1 MKYRFILICL
11 ICCSFPVIALADN
24 NEGLREEVKRLQEQT
39 IKLQEQLN
47 HLQTALVVQSNNKSQ
62 DKPKA
67 HKTKVIKSKIAK
79 PTVQIPDEQ
88 TQEVSS
94 YEVPEPKE
102 EKLKVTKK
110 PSNHIDA
117 NGNVK
122 NDIQN
127 LPQSESANLGYHKSQ
142 ITVHRPDVDPE
153 SLDFYPTALVADER
167 VVTYIAG
174 TPVVT
179 SPFLGSRPAFDG
191 SDYIVNISSINRDI
205 RLMQQRRR
213 LYRAYES
220 MGYQAPQKPI
230 LALSGKVVPS
240 AAIGN
245 LFESTRV
252 GDITLGSGELDL
264 AGVLNDTVEAYMAFA
279 YDASP
284 PDIGG
289 QRVANSIVEL
299 NMGFVNIGNLD
310 KSPFYFTGGQIFVPF
325 GRFSTSMVSAPLTM
339 IMSRTKARPFILGYK
354 SQQDSGPFAAIYGY
368 RTDTVLNSRAAGGA
382 NLGYI
387 IDTDNTSTEIGVSF
401 INAIDDAGGMQFTG
415 AVPNTTFGG
424 FGSFTNGS
432 ELVSKIPA
440 FDAHLTMS
448 FDRINI
454 TAEWLTTTKR
464 FGINELS
471 YNGRGAMP
479 QSGQLEAGITFF
491 AFNKPSTFSLG
502 YQWTREALALNLP
515 QQRYAGVFNISIWKD
530 TIESLEYRH
539 DINYNKYQYAN
550 GASPAGV
557 TNLNT
562 IGPGGSADTLLL
574 QIGVYF

>member
-1 MKYRFILICL
+1 MKHRFILIFL
-11 ICCSFPVIALADN
+11 LCCNFSEVAFADN
-24 NEGLREEVKRLQEQT
+24 NENLREEVKRLQEQT

-47 HLQTALVVQSNNKSQ
+47 QLQTALVAQATNKSEV
-62 DKPKA
+62 KPKA
-67 HKTKVIKSKIAK
+67 HKKKVINTK
-79 PTVQIPDEQ
+79 PKLQTADVQ
-88 TQEVSS
+88 TQEVQTIKVQTSKASKKSS
-94 YEVPEPKE
+94 N
-102 EKLKVTKK
+102 
-110 PSNHIDA
+110 SIDA

-122 NDIQN
+122 TDIKIK
-127 LPQSESANLGYHKSQ
+127 PQDEAFNLGYHKSP
-142 ITVHRPDVDPE
+142 IIVHRPDVDPE

-230 LALSGKVVPS
+230 LALSGKVVPD

-264 AGVLNDTVEAYMAFA
+264 AAVLNDTVEAYMAFA

-284 PDIGG
+284 PDVGG
-289 QRVANSIVEL
+289 QRIDNSVIEL

-339 IMSRTKARPFILGYK
+339 IMARTKARPFILGYK
-354 SQQDSGPFAAIYGY
+354 SSQDSGPFAAIYGY

-387 IDTDNTSTEIGVSF
+387 FDTDNTSTEIGVSY

-415 AVPNTTFGG
+415 SVPNTTFGG

-440 FDAHLTMS
+440 VDAHLTMS
-448 FDRINI
+448 FDRINL
-454 TAEWLTTTKR
+454 TAEWLTVTKR

-479 QSGQLEAGITFF
+479 QSGQLEAGVTFF

-502 YQWTREALALNLP
+502 YQWTKEALALNLP

-539 DINYNKYQYAN
+539 DINYNKYQFAN

-562 IGPGGSADTLLL
+562 IGPGGAADTLLL

>member
-1 MKYRFILICL
+1 MKHRFILLFL
-11 ICCSFPVIALADN
+11 ICCSFSAVALADN
-24 NEGLREEVKRLQEQT
+24 DEGLREEVKRLQEQT
-39 IKLQEQLN
+39 LKLQEQLN
-47 HLQTALVVQSNNKSQ
+47 RLQARLVAQSTNKSV
-62 DKPKA
+62 DKPKT
-67 HKTKVIKSKIAK
+67 HKTKVAKSKIAK
-79 PTVQIPDEQ
+79 PKVQTPDVQIQETPIVNAQ
-88 TQEVSS
+88 T
-94 YEVPEPKE
+94 
-102 EKLKVTKK
+102 LKVTKK
-110 PSNHIDA
+110 SSNHIDA

-122 NDIQN
+122 TDIKIK
-127 LPQSESANLGYHKSQ
+127 PQDEAFNLGYHKSP
-142 ITVHRPDVDPE
+142 IIVHRPDVDPE

-230 LALSGKVVPS
+230 LALSGKVVPD

-264 AGVLNDTVEAYMAFA
+264 AAVLNDTVEAYMAFA

-284 PDIGG
+284 PDVGG
-289 QRVANSIVEL
+289 QRIDNSVIEL

-339 IMSRTKARPFILGYK
+339 IMARTKARPFILGYK
-354 SQQDSGPFAAIYGY
+354 SSQDSGPFAAIYGY

-387 IDTDNTSTEIGVSF
+387 IDTDNTSTEIGVSY

-415 AVPNTTFGG
+415 SVPNTTFGG

-440 FDAHLTMS
+440 VDAHLTMS
-448 FDRINI
+448 FDRINL
-454 TAEWLTTTKR
+454 TAEWLTVTKR

-479 QSGQLEAGITFF
+479 QSGQLEAGVTFF

-502 YQWTREALALNLP
+502 YQWTKEALALNLP

-539 DINYNKYQYAN
+539 DINYNKYQFAN

-562 IGPGGSADTLLL
+562 IGPGGAADTLLL